1 MSTPS
6 RRELLHRSLAAA
18 SLLASAP
25 LARALNGA
33 SAPQAAEAAASGGK
47 PQSLRIL
54 ILGGT
59 GFIGPHLVECA
70 RERGHTLTL
79 YNRGKTNAG
88 IFPDIEQLHGDR
100 NAPGGLDVL
109 ANRQWDVAIDT
120 NGYFPRQ
127 ARASCKLLAPNVRS
141 YCFVSSVSVY
151 ADFSKT
157 GMAEDAPLA
166 QSEVDD
172 APKITGE
179 NYGAFK
185 ALCEAAAE
193 QHFPGRA
200 LQIRPGYIV
209 GRGDPTDRFTYW
221 PVRVARGGAMCAPG
235 RPTDPVQFI
244 DVRDLAAFTIGALEQ
259 GKAGAYNATGPA
271 APLGLGALIEAC
283 AARTKSKIELHWAD
297 EELLSAQQLSE
308 VFPIWSPPTGEYA
321 GYGAI
326 DVRKALRDGM
336 KLRPLDETIDST
348 LAWWNELP
356 AERRAQPKAGPK
368 PEQEQALLAALS
380 ARK

>member
-1 MSTPS
+1 MKPTS

-18 SLLASAP
+18 SVLASAP
-25 LARALNGA
+25 LARALQGTR
-33 SAPQAAEAAASGGK
+33 SAQDAHATQNAAR
-47 PQSLRIL
+47 PTPMRIL

-59 GFIGPHLVECA
+59 GFIGPHLVERA

-79 YNRGKTNAG
+79 YNRGKTNSG
-88 IFPDIEQLHGDR
+88 LFPDIEQLHGDR
-100 NAPGGLDVL
+100 NEPGGLDVL
-109 ANRQWDVAIDT
+109 ADREWDVAIDT
-120 NGYFPRQ
+120 NGYFPKQ
-127 ARASCKLLAPNVRS
+127 ARASCKLLAPSVRS
-141 YCFVSSVSVY
+141 YCFISSVSVY

-166 QSEVDD
+166 QSGVDD
-172 APKITGE
+172 APRITGE

-193 QHFPGRA
+193 QNFPGRA
-200 LQIRPGYIV
+200 LLIRPGYIV
-209 GRGDPTDRFTYW
+209 GPGDPTDRFTYW
-221 PVRVARGGAMCAPG
+221 PVRVARGGALCAPG
-235 RPTDPVQFI
+235 RPADPVQFI

-259 GKAGAYNATGPA
+259 RKAGAYNATGPA
-271 APLGLGALIEAC
+271 APLGLGTLIERC
-283 AARTKSKIELHWAD
+283 AARTSAKIETHWAD
-297 EELLSAQQLSE
+297 EALLASAKLSE
-308 VFPIWSPPTGEYA
+308 VYPIWSPPTGESA

-336 KLRPLDETIDST
+336 TLRPLDETIDAT

-356 AERRAQPKAGPK
+356 AERRAQLRAGPSA
-368 PEQEQALLAALS
+368 EQEQALLAALT

>member
-25 LARALNGA
+25 LARALA
-33 SAPQAAEAAASGGK
+33 STPAQQSDARAAGSSK
-47 PQSLRIL
+47 PESLRIL

-59 GFIGPHLVECA
+59 GFIGPHLVERA

-79 YNRGKTNAG
+79 FNRGKTNAG

-100 NAPGGLDVL
+100 NEPGGIDVL
-109 ANRQWDVAIDT
+109 AKREWDVAIDT
-120 NGYFPRQ
+120 NGYFPKQ
-127 ARASCKLLAPNVRS
+127 ARAMCELLAPSVRS
-141 YCFVSSVSVY
+141 FCFISSVSVY

-209 GRGDPTDRFTYW
+209 GKGDPTDRFTYW
-221 PVRVARGGAMCAPG
+221 PVRVAQGGDMCAPG
-235 RPTDPVQFI
+235 RPADPIQFI
-244 DVRDLAAFTIGALEQ
+244 DVRDLAAFTILALEQ
-259 GKAGAYNATGPA
+259 RKAGAYNATGPA
-271 APLGLGALIEAC
+271 APFGLGALIERC
-283 AARTKSKIELHWAD
+283 AALTKSKVDVHWAD
-297 EELLSAQQLSE
+297 EQALAAAELSE
-308 VFPIWSPPTGEYA
+308 AFPIWSPPSGEYA

-336 KLRPLDETIDST
+336 TLRPVDETIEAT

-356 AERRAQPKAGPK
+356 AERRAKLRAGPK
-368 PEQEQALLAALS
+368 PEQEQALLAALK